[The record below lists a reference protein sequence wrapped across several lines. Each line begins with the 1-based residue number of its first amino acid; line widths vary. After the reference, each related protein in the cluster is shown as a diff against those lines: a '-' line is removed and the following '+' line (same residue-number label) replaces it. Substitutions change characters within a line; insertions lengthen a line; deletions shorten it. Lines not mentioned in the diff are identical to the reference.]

1 MRHANAHLRAIFKAL
16 SANEKRA
23 MLALANLPGSPR
35 EAANA
40 AAVGL
45 NRNSVRKTVESLR
58 AKADLLDADPPTIT
72 DPLFALWLRRRGL
85 AGLGPGEEP

>member
-1 MRHANAHLRAIFKAL
+1 
-16 SANEKRA
+16 

-35 EAANA
+35 EAGNA

-58 AKADLLDADPPTIT
+58 AGADVLDADGSSTPTIT
-72 DPLFALWLRRRGL
+72 DPLFELWLRRRGL
-85 AGLGPGEEP
+85 AGLGPGEDL

>member
-1 MRHANAHLRAIFKAL
+1 
-16 SANEKRA
+16 

-45 NRNSVRKTVESLR
+45 KAGSVAATLEGLR
-58 AKADLLDADPPTIT
+58 AGADLIDAPTGGRAVIT
-72 DPLFALWLRRRGL
+72 DPLFELWLRRRGL
-85 AGLGPGEEP
+85 TGLAAATELED

>member
-1 MRHANAHLRAIFKAL
+1 
-16 SANEKRA
+16 

-45 NRNSVRKTVESLR
+45 NRNSVRKTVETLR
-58 AKADLLDADPPTIT
+58 ASADVLDVDGSSAPAIT
-72 DPLFALWLRRRGL
+72 DPLFELWLRRRGL
-85 AGLGPGEEP
+85 AGVGPGEDEGL